1 LHVYSCDVYCLI
13 SEQLSEC
20 GGLTDE
26 LEAEL
31 EAETTDSET
40 ESEEEEDIVLMEK
53 RRVKSAFLD
62 DEAEVS
68 DDGVTSDGDDEAVE
82 DMSHGKSQAAGVTV
96 KSNFEEAEADVSVD
110 GEASDGEDEAVDD
123 MSHGKSQAAGAMV
136 KSTFE
141 EDEVD
146 VPTDDSEASMMSR
159 ASMRGIPHNSTV
171 QKTDESLASTQ
182 HLSGN
187 YFIVCH

>member
-1 LHVYSCDVYCLI
+1 MD
-13 SEQLSEC
+13 
-20 GGLTDE
+20 
-26 LEAEL
+26 EL
-31 EAETTDSET
+31 EAETTDAET

-68 DDGVTSDGDDEAVE
+68 DDVE
-82 DMSHGKSQAAGVTV
+82 T
-96 KSNFEEAEADVSVD
+96 
-110 GEASDGEDEAVDD
+110 SDGEDEAVEG

-141 EDEVD
+141 EDEADVSGDGETSDGEDEAVEDMSHGKSQAAVWTVKSTFEEDEVD
-146 VPTDDSEASMMSR
+146 VPADDSGASMVSH
-159 ASMRGIPHNSTV
+159 ASVRGIPHNTTV
-171 QKTDESLASTQ
+171 QKIDETLAITQ
-182 HLSGN
+182 QLSGN